1 MTKKETKRGTFGT
14 GHGYATDLGPV
25 LEARYNNHS
34 GAKARE
40 RLRAKLN
47 PPMGPQTGEEHFK
60 QNVEGTYDR
69 LTPEQQIELN
79 RRLIAAFTGPKA
91 EAMNNMAL
99 KIRDNPGI
107 DEYSKAALFAQLV
120 HWASSE
126 YQS

>member
-14 GHGYATDLGPV
+14 GHGYATDLAPV

-47 PPMGPQTGEEHFK
+47 PPMEPQN
-60 QNVEGTYDR
+60 NVEGTYDR

-107 DEYSKAALFAQLV
+107 DACGEAALLAHLL
-120 HWASSE
+120 HWASSDD
-126 YQS
+126 QS